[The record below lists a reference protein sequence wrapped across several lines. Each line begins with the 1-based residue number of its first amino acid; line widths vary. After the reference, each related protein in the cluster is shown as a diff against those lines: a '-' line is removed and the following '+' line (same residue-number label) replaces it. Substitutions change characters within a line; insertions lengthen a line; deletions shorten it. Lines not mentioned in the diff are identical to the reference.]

1 MATDDRLLT
10 VLRSLNE
17 IGLCTVQDVHRA
29 TGISRQAVYR
39 IVDSLCRHGYA
50 RRIPQDSRI
59 VLTSA
64 VRALSAGYRDDAVI
78 VEMGTP
84 ILEALQREVRWPTSL
99 TTLDKDRMVVRATTR
114 YRSPFV
120 FDQGRV
126 GLRLP
131 VLHSSMGLA
140 YLAFSPRPTREIVL
154 SLLRRSPDRWDGLAR
169 DAKATD
175 QVLRNT
181 RQRGYAIR
189 ERGMEAK
196 TNSIAV
202 PILRDNEAVASVC
215 VTYAAAA
222 LTRRQAVAELLPPLR
237 EAAERIAALAVPEG
251 RGVVRSANRDLA
263 S

>member
-17 IGLCTVQDVHRA
+17 MGLCTVQDVHRA
-29 TGISRQAVYR
+29 TGISRQAIYR

-64 VRALSAGYRDDAVI
+64 VRALSGGYRDDAVI
-78 VEMGTP
+78 VEMGAP
-84 ILEALQREVRWPTSL
+84 ILEALQHEVRWPTSL
-99 TTLDKDRMVVRATTR
+99 ATLDKDRMIVRATTR

-120 FDQGRV
+120 FDRGRV

-131 VLHSSMGLA
+131 VLHTSLGLA
-140 YLAFSPRPTREIVL
+140 YLSFSPRATREIVL
-154 SLLRRSPDRWDGLAR
+154 SLLRRSRDRWDGLAR

-175 QVLRNT
+175 QVLRNA
-181 RQRGYAIR
+181 RQRGYAFR
-189 ERGMEAK
+189 ELGMEAK
-196 TNSIAV
+196 TSSIAV
-202 PILRDNEAVASVC
+202 PILRDHEAVASVC

-222 LTRRQAVAELLPPLR
+222 LTQRQAAAELLRPLR
-237 EAAERIAALAVPEG
+237 DAAGKIAALPALEVR
-251 RGVVRSANRDLA
+251 RGEMHQDIA